1 MECKILT
8 CNSGVCVL
16 NTNSET
22 LKIKKHIYFYK
33 NQIHGLKSDDEKFYK
48 RIHSLEFNFYR
59 VYYLNTFNSNDGKCG
74 FHIGLNFWQ
83 NQQFLFLQNEHWFQK
98 EENIRYVVNI
108 LFLTGGLILGFLK
121 IKN

>member
-1 MECKILT
+1 MESKILT

-22 LKIKKHIYFYK
+22 LSIKKYIYIYK
-33 NQIHGLKSDDEKFYK
+33 KQIHGLKANDKKFYK
-48 RIHSLEFNFYR
+48 RIHSLELNFYR
-59 VYYLNTFNSNDGKCG
+59 VYYLSMFNSSDGKGG

-83 NQQFLFLQNEHWFQK
+83 NQQFLLLQNDHWIQK

-108 LFLTGGLILGFLK
+108 LFLIGGLILGYLK
-121 IKN
+121 IAS